1 MKKRTEYCGLIT
13 EAYIGQEIT
22 IKGWIN
28 RRRDLGGLIFIHLR
42 DREGIMQIVFNQEKN
57 AELFELAES
66 MRHEYII
73 EATGTVVLREEDQV
87 NPNIGTGTIELE
99 VTEAAIL
106 AKAKT
111 PPFTID
117 DDQPVADELRM

>member
-42 DREGIMQIVFNQEKN
+42 DREGIMQIVFNQEKK
-57 AELFELAES
+57 AELF
-66 MRHEYII
+66 
-73 EATGTVVLREEDQV
+73 D
-87 NPNIGTGTIELE
+87 
-99 VTEAAIL
+99 
-106 AKAKT
+106 
-111 PPFTID
+111 
-117 DDQPVADELRM
+117 

>member
-73 EATGTVVLREEDQV
+73 EATGTVVSPARIITKRS
-87 NPNIGTGTIELE
+87 NPSAN
-99 VTEAAIL
+99 
-106 AKAKT
+106 
-111 PPFTID
+111 PPCGGK
-117 DDQPVADELRM
+117 P